1 MIWFEIYFLVP
12 FLFPFVSSFF
22 WIDGMIAKTKECKEM
37 ASDLACLQFFRD
49 VKLLLRISSWSLF

>member
-1 MIWFEIYFLVP
+1 
-12 FLFPFVSSFF
+12 
-22 WIDGMIAKTKECKEM
+22 MIAKTKECKEM